1 MQIKPK
7 ASEYNSYYATYVNLV
22 SDGNIIQI
30 LAQQIEETN
39 LLLKEISDSEG
50 FFRYAPTKWSIKS
63 NRPYCGYRTCYG
75 VSLVIYRSRRDSR
88 TSRL

>member
-30 LAQQIEETN
+30 LAQQIETN
-39 LLLKEISDSEG
+39 LLLKRFLIVRI
-50 FFRYAPTKWSIKS
+50 FRYAPTKWSIKEVIS
-63 NRPYCGYRTCYG
+63 ILRIQNVLWRIACYL
-75 VSLVIYRSRRDSR
+75 SLEARQQNF
-88 TSRL
+88 RL

>member
-39 LLLKEISDSEG
+39 LLLKRFLIVRD
-50 FFRYAPTKWSIKS
+50 FSICS
-63 NRPYCGYRTCYG
+63 Y
-75 VSLVIYRSRRDSR
+75 
-88 TSRL
+88 

>member
-39 LLLKEISDSEG
+39 LLLKRFLIVRI
-50 FFRYAPTKWSIKS
+50 FRYAPTKWSIK
-63 NRPYCGYRTCYG
+63 
-75 VSLVIYRSRRDSR
+75 
-88 TSRL
+88 